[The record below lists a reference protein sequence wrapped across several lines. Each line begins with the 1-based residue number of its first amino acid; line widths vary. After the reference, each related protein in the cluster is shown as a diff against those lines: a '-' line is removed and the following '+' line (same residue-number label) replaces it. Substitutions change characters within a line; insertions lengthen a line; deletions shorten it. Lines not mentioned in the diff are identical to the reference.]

1 MRGMEQT
8 DDRAAEIEFLNDAM
22 EGVPLHAQMGL
33 RVHELGAR
41 TTLTMELSESMRGGV
56 EGSIHGGMLAT
67 FADAASA
74 MALMGSFDPDSQA
87 PVTTDMHIRY
97 YRQPRG
103 GPLTA
108 NVTVVHQG
116 RRLLSCECVVEDA
129 ESRVLAR
136 STATYMVVPR
146 Q

>member
-1 MRGMEQT
+1 MRGMTQT
-8 DDRAAEIEFLNDAM
+8 DDAAAQIEFLNDGM
-22 EGVPLHAQMGL
+22 KTVPLHAQMGL

-41 TTLTMELSESMRGGV
+41 TTLTMELSESVRGAF
-56 EGSIHGGMLAT
+56 EGSIHGGTLAT
-67 FADAASA
+67 FADASSA
-74 MALMGSFDPDSQA
+74 MALLGAFDPESQA

-108 NVTVVHQG
+108 NVAVVHQG
-116 RRLLSCECVVEDA
+116 RRLLSCECVIEDA

-136 STATYMVVPR
+136 ATATYMIVPL

>member
-1 MRGMEQT
+1 
-8 DDRAAEIEFLNDAM
+8 
-22 EGVPLHAQMGL
+22 
-33 RVHELGAR
+33 
-41 TTLTMELSESMRGGV
+41 MELSESMRGSF

-74 MALMGSFDPDSQA
+74 ISLAGSFDPEIQL

-108 NVTVVHQG
+108 NVSVVHNG
-116 RRLLSCECVVEDA
+116 RRLLSCECVIEDA

-136 STATYMVVPR
+136 STATYMIAPR

>member
-8 DDRAAEIEFLNDAM
+8 DDSAAEIEFLNDAM

-41 TTLTMELSESMRGGV
+41 TTLTMELSESVRGGF

-74 MALMGSFDPDSQA
+74 MALSGSFDPESQF

-108 NVTVVHQG
+108 NVTVVHKG
-116 RRLLSCECVVEDA
+116 RRLLSCECAIEDA

-136 STATYMVVPR
+136 ATATYMVVPR